1 LNELSSWQTALL
13 VSWSEVWTSFVRIL
27 PSLLGAVVV
36 FAIGLI
42 LAYWVKRLLLQG
54 LRMVQLEK
62 LTGMVGVDRYLA
74 KAEIKLTFVELLGTI
89 VEWIIILVFFLAV
102 VDILGLSAVSMVLAQ
117 VLGYIPNV
125 LAAALI
131 FAAGY
136 FVARLV
142 DTLVRGAL
150 VSVDHDLAR
159 PVGKLA
165 RWVILV
171 VTFFAAVDQ
180 LQIARGLIST
190 FFQGLTYTVVLIVG
204 LSVGLGAKD
213 LVSRILT
220 DWYEKIR
227 K

>member
-1 LNELSSWQTALL
+1 MNAFSSWQTALL
-13 VSWSEVWTSFVRIL
+13 VSWAEVWTSFVRVL
-27 PSLLGAVVV
+27 PSLLGAIII
-36 FAIGLI
+36 FTIGMI
-42 LAYWVKRLLLQG
+42 LAYWAKRLIVQG
-54 LRMVQLEK
+54 LGLVQFEK
-62 LTGMVGVDRYLA
+62 LSGLVGVEKYLA
-74 KAEIKLTFVELLGTI
+74 KAEIKLTFVELLGSI
-89 VEWIIILVFFLAV
+89 VKWIIILVFFLAV
-102 VDILGLSAVSMVLAQ
+102 VDIMGLSAVSLVLAN
-117 VLGYIPNV
+117 VIGYIPNV

-136 FVARLV
+136 FVAGVV
-142 DTLVRGAL
+142 DSLVRGAL

-159 PVGKLA
+159 PVGRLS

-171 VTFFAAVDQ
+171 VAFFAAVDQ

-213 LVSRILT
+213 LVSKILT